1 MADLTPSTIRALL
14 TLDTRFGSAKLAAS
28 GASGADYTQAE
39 RMIGA
44 VTPGSTTTPQIV
56 LSGTPTGD
64 PSFALT
70 CNRGGNPGASVDLLS
85 DTAPGTTVGPGIVW
99 RRDGDA
105 LYRGW
110 DPPTAISEFEFID
123 RSTTA
128 DEWLHPHVI
137 ARPDGSAFMVVQHSE
152 RYVATYTRTIGGTW
166 TAAGVVYDAG
176 SAYYA
181 SPIRACPCLVNLQG
195 NRILCLWLGNLDGF
209 QSSISTDNG
218 ATWSTPVVCDFEIQ
232 TWALVY
238 YPQRVRAAYSNGQIL
253 LLAHLASGTVDT
265 VIQLA
270 SVDEGA
276 SFRLVSTV
284 VDRDAGYAEVVAAP
298 GGSGFVVATLETARD
313 TGALT
318 VTPYAR
324 RIGSAL
330 DFVLTTAP
338 VLCMSSA
345 GTERWGSRSGGS
357 GTVLTAGE
365 LALTVDHAGT
375 LWLFGLN
382 FASTRQGLVSRSD
395 DGGATW
401 ALQARLWYDCADA
414 TRGPRQMAACWQGGR
429 VMLAH
434 TLNASAATA
443 SLAVSYL
450 GGDTTVCRPQLYG
463 ALAVPAYVGDYTVA
477 WLPYAL
483 PEATGATWTYTSVG
497 GSTISLTGNGMRV
510 QHAGVLDSN
519 TWTATPTT
527 SNANG
532 LHLLADLRSTVGNVY
547 VQARVGA
554 AGPSSYEVRVMVT
567 PTSIVFRDVTAGTDL
582 ATVSTTAGATGVQ
595 IILGIG
601 DTVGGA
607 LSGDCQ
613 AWYRPWGS
621 KADREFILIHQATT
635 LTQGASTTDRIQFG
649 TVAGN
654 AATDAHVRL
663 AQYAEGSDCGVN
675 MYVATYTATS
685 RLLGVPVS
693 PYPTPLAE
701 TGVSLSALVGPLAAG
716 QTWTAPV
723 EHGYSVTRTDPT
735 VSPSPRA
742 TWRSTADTVSQRIV
756 WTFTEAT
763 TMQSPLA
770 AIYLDGC
777 NFPTATLD
785 GWNGAAWVTLATI
798 DLRLGATAGIKFTRQ
813 GEIVYCGTVGGSPI
827 TDYLDRS
834 ELTGCTIKL
843 AAGQYR
849 KIATNSGGR
858 WTGAAVTTTR
868 PVVTLESYT
877 AGDATS
883 GSASEIWTPRAC
895 VVFRG
900 ATTGYTRY
908 SLHIPSSPTAD
919 GYYTVGAIVI
929 GPLVVLGDPD
939 TERQYSRATNV
950 QTTTARNGT
959 RTQRRMGRA
968 ARAIQISWTDGID
981 GSNVHDAV
989 PDYVLDYTG
998 GTPISTPAALAGDIL
1013 AVVSES
1019 DVTPV
1024 VYLPAVAVPGSATT
1038 SLVVSADLMLYG
1050 DIITDTIQTD
1060 VVTGDEHQVS
1070 GKGEYVRVGTV
1081 RLEEV
1086 I

>member
-14 TLDTRFGSAKLAAS
+14 TLDTRFGAAKLAAS

-56 LSGTPTGD
+56 LSGTPTAD
-64 PSFALT
+64 TSFAVQ
-70 CNRGGNPGASVDLLS
+70 CVRGGNPGAAVDLVG
-85 DTAPGTTVGPGIVW
+85 GTTPGIAAVPGVVW
-99 RRDGDA
+99 QLLGSSP
-105 LYRGW
+105 RGW
-110 DPPTAISEFEFID
+110 DPPTAISEFEFLD

-128 DEWLHPHVI
+128 NEWLNPHVI
-137 ARPDGSAFMVVQHSE
+137 SRPDGSAYLVVQHSE

-176 SAYYA
+176 SAVYA
-181 SPIRACPCLVNLQG
+181 SPEAACPCLVSLPG
-195 NRILCLWLGNLDGF
+195 DGLLCLYWDSVEGCLR
-209 QSSISTDNG
+209 SSVSTDNG
-218 ATWSTPVVCDFEIQ
+218 ATWSTGLLADGVLATAGGAPVSRI
-232 TWALVY
+232 
-238 YPQRVRAAYSNGQIL
+238 RAAWSNGQV
-253 LLAHLASGTVDT
+253 LALVWQQVGAADYV
-265 VIQLA
+265 VQFA
-270 SVDEGA
+270 SVDNGA
-276 SFRLVSTV
+276 SFAIVSTV
-284 VDRDAGYAEVVAAP
+284 TDRDAGYAEVVAAP

-313 TGALT
+313 TTGST

-324 RIGSAL
+324 RIGSAF
-330 DFVLTTAP
+330 DFVMATTPTLAQTD
-338 VLCMSSA
+338 A
-345 GTERWGSRSGGS
+345 DTERWGNRSGAS
-357 GTVLTAGE
+357 GTALTAGE

-382 FASTRQGLVSRSD
+382 FASAREGLVSRSA

-401 ALQARLWYDCADA
+401 ALQSRLWYDCIDA

-429 VMLAH
+429 VMMPH
-434 TLNASAATA
+434 TLNASTATA

-450 GGDTTVCRPQLYG
+450 GGDTTVCRPQLSS
-463 ALAVPAYVGDYTVA
+463 AFSAAAYVGDYTVA

-497 GSTISLTGNGMRV
+497 GSTISLTANGMRV

-547 VQARVGA
+547 VQARIGA
-554 AGPSSYEVRVMVT
+554 AGPTSYEVRVMVT
-567 PTSIVFRDVTAGTDL
+567 PTSIVFRDVTSGTDL
-582 ATVSTTAGATGVQ
+582 ATVTTTAGATGVQ

-601 DTVGGA
+601 DTAGGA
-607 LSGDCQ
+607 VSGDCQ
-613 AWYRPWGS
+613 AWYRAWGS
-621 KADREFILIHQATT
+621 NADREFVLIHQATT
-635 LTQGASTTDRIQFG
+635 LTQGADTTDRIQFG
-649 TVAGN
+649 TVAGS
-654 AATDAHVRL
+654 ATTDSHVRL
-663 AQYAEGSDCGVN
+663 VQYAEGADCGVN
-675 MYVATYTATS
+675 MYVATYTATA

-701 TGVSLSALVGPLAAG
+701 TGVSLSALAGPLAAG

-723 EHGYSVTRTDPT
+723 DHGYSVTRTDPT

-785 GWNGAAWVTLATI
+785 GWNGAAWVTIATI
-798 DLRLGATAGIKFTRQ
+798 DMRLGATAGIKFTRQ
-813 GEIVYCGTVGGSPI
+813 GEIVYCGTGGGSAI
-827 TDYLDRS
+827 TDYIDRG
-834 ELTGCTIKL
+834 ELAGCTIKL

-929 GPLVVLGDPD
+929 GPLVVLGEPD

-968 ARAIQISWTDGID
+968 ARAIQVSWTDGID